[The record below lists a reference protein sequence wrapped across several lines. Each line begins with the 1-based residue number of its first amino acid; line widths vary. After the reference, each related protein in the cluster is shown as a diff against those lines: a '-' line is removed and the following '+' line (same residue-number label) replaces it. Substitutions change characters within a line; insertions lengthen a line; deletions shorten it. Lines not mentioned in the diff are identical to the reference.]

1 MSAFTI
7 LFPDEISEQV
17 SRLPNPHEFVSRAV
31 ADALRHPTSES
42 TGGGVSRWAQ
52 VVTRIESQP
61 GLGEYAKDFERSR
74 KEFRTSFRLKHDGRV
89 LGASRPGP
97 LPFYRG

>member
-31 ADALRHPTSES
+31 ADALRHQTPES
-42 TGGGVSRWAQ
+42 TGVGVSKWTQ
-52 VVTRIESQP
+52 VVTRIERQP
-61 GLGEYAKDFERSR
+61 ELGEYAKDFERSR
-74 KEFRTSFRLKHDGRV
+74 KELRTDFRFKHDE
-89 LGASRPGP
+89 P
-97 LPFYRG
+97 

>member
-1 MSAFTI
+1 MRAFTI

-31 ADALRHPTSES
+31 ADALRHQTPEP
-42 TGGGVSRWAQ
+42 TGGGMSRWAQ

-61 GLGEYAKDFERSR
+61 GLGEHAKSFERSR
-74 KEFRTSFRLKHDGRV
+74 KEFRRSFRFKHDE
-89 LGASRPGP
+89 P
-97 LPFYRG
+97 

>member
-31 ADALRHPTSES
+31 ADALRHQTSEP
-42 TGGGVSRWAQ
+42 TGAGIPKWAQ

-61 GLGEYAKDFERSR
+61 GLGEHAGNFERSR
-74 KEFRTSFRLKHDGRV
+74 KEFRRSFRFKHDE
-89 LGASRPGP
+89 P
-97 LPFYRG
+97 